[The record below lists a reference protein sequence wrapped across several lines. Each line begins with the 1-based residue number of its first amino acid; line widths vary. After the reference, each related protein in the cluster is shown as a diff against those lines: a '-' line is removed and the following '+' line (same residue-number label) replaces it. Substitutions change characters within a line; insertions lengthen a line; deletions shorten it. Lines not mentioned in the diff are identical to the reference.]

1 MRVYGVCL
9 QDAGLGDGTA
19 GCRLSVDASWLA
31 AAGADGGV
39 ACMGG
44 SLVSAR
50 FVMHAGGA
58 FGAGGV
64 ADVGED
70 TAAHVVIEPE
80 GTTAP
85 EGETDGN
92 DVPGGGTG
100 EPVGSTDPAAGQA
113 GADPAVKPAASTLK
127 TTTTTATKTTV
138 TMTRAS
144 TPSKPKS
151 ASRTTAALPKTSDSN
166 WIVALSMLFLP
177 GLTLLG
183 NAYCC

>member
-31 AAGADGGV
+31 AAGADGG
-39 ACMGG
+39 
-44 SLVSAR
+44 
-50 FVMHAGGA
+50 
-58 FGAGGV
+58 
-64 ADVGED
+64 ED
-70 TAAHVVIEPE
+70 TAEHVVIEPE
-80 GTTAP
+80 GATAP

-100 EPVGSTDPAAGQA
+100 EPVGSTDPAAGQP

-127 TTTTTATKTTV
+127 TTTATKTTV
-138 TMTRAS
+138 TMTRTS

-151 ASRTTAALPKTSDSN
+151 ATRTTAALPKTSDSN
-166 WIVALSMLFLP
+166 WIVALSMLFLL
-177 GLTLLG
+177 GLTLLD

>member
-1 MRVYGVCL
+1 MCL

-39 ACMGG
+39 A
-44 SLVSAR
+44 
-50 FVMHAGGA
+50 
-58 FGAGGV
+58 
-64 ADVGED
+64 DVGED

-80 GTTAP
+80 GATAP

-151 ASRTTAALPKTSDSN
+151 ATRTTAALPKTSDSN
-166 WIVALSMLFLP
+166 WIVALSMLFLL